1 MALNLLIKGPKERS
15 SIAFFRSEKRNGEKR
30 VNNPN
35 EELENEKGP
44 LSREDEKGEERKF
57 NNNSYE
63 EIILG
68 PFL

>member
-1 MALNLLIKGPKERS
+1 MK
-15 SIAFFRSEKRNGEKR
+15 
-30 VNNPN
+30 NPN
-35 EELENEKGP
+35 EECENENGP
-44 LSREDEKGEERKF
+44 LGREGEKGEDRKF

>member
-1 MALNLLIKGPKERS
+1 MK
-15 SIAFFRSEKRNGEKR
+15 
-30 VNNPN
+30 NPN
-35 EELENEKGP
+35 EEREHENGP
-44 LSREDEKGEERKF
+44 LSCEDEKGEDRKF